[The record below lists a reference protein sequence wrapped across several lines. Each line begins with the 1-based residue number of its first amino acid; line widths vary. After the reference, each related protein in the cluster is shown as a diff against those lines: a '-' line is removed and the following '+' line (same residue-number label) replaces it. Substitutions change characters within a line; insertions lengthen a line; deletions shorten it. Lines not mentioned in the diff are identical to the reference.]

1 MNTHPSKPAMVA
13 IMIEGNQPAR
23 HQHCTHR
30 TLLARFFGGSLIAH
44 PWMALALVLTSAAGV
59 TSGCNGA
66 AHQTRRTQSKAGGDD
81 VVRAP
86 VKVGAVKEFE
96 AGLRALRVAGPEG
109 VATAK
114 ARFEAALAID
124 SQLWEAWH
132 NLGFLAVDV
141 GDDATA
147 AAAFSKS
154 LGINSHNVSSRLARA
169 EAQRRLGKIADAKAD
184 YQAVLADADDD
195 VNLRRDAAA
204 RMASLLRDAG
214 KFEEAVEGLRD
225 VIRTSGASA
234 RIYTELGMIYLE
246 QKRFDLASLVLAKA
260 IELDAKEPAAYN
272 ALALL
277 ALRQGRGQEAF
288 DRFDY
293 AASLDPRYTDARY
306 NKATVLLDA
315 GDYTRAK
322 VELEKILEK
331 RTDDF
336 GAQVALGVAER
347 GLKNFPAAK
356 SAWDNVVKRA
366 STRSEARADALFNVA
381 LLKLDFLQDIVGGK
395 ADLERYLNEAP
406 SGHNKRA
413 AAEEKRK
420 ELK

>member
-1 MNTHPSKPAMVA
+1 MSKHCNAWLVA
-13 IMIEGNQPAR
+13 L
-23 HQHCTHR
+23 
-30 TLLARFFGGSLIAH
+30 LLAATPVALCSL
-44 PWMALALVLTSAAGV
+44 
-59 TSGCNGA
+59 SGCGGTTGT
-66 AHQTRRTQSKAGGDD
+66 TRRTQSKSDADE

-86 VKVGAVKEFE
+86 VKAGAVKEFE
-96 AGLRALRVAGPEG
+96 AGLRAMRVGGPEG

-114 ARFEAALAID
+114 SRFDAALAID
-124 SQLWEAWH
+124 GKLWEAWH
-132 NLGFLAVDV
+132 NLGFLAVEA
-141 GDDATA
+141 GDDANA
-147 AAAFSKS
+147 VAAFSKS
-154 LGINSHNVSSRLARA
+154 LEINSHNVSSRLARA
-169 EAQRRLGKIADAKAD
+169 EAQRRLGKVGDAKAD

-195 VNLRRDAAA
+195 ATLRRDAAA

-306 NKATVLLDA
+306 NKATVLLDS
-315 GDYTRAK
+315 GDYARAK

-336 GAQVALGVAER
+336 GAQVSLGVAER

-356 SAWDNVVKRA
+356 TAWDNVVKRA
-366 STRSEARADALFNVA
+366 SARSEARADAMFNLA
-381 LLKLDFLQDIVGGK
+381 LLKIDFMQDLVGGK
-395 ADLERYLNEAP
+395 ADLERYLSEAP
-406 SGHNKRA
+406 SSHSKRA
-413 AAEEKRK
+413 AAAEKRK

>member
-1 MNTHPSKPAMVA
+1 MIKRTHAWLM
-13 IMIEGNQPAR
+13 
-23 HQHCTHR
+23 T
-30 TLLARFFGGSLIAH
+30 
-44 PWMALALVLTSAAGV
+44 LALVVTPVAVGAIGCGGSAK
-59 TSGCNGA
+59 
-66 AHQTRRTQSKAGGDD
+66 QTRRTQSKTDD

-86 VKVGAVKEFE
+86 VKAGAVKEFD
-96 AGLRALRVAGPEG
+96 AGLRALRVGGPEG

-114 ARFEAALAID
+114 ARFDAALAID

-147 AAAFSKS
+147 VAAFSKS
-154 LGINSHNVSSRLARA
+154 LAINSHNVSSRLARA
-169 EAQRRLGKIADAKAD
+169 EAQRRLGKIGDAKAD

-195 VNLRRDAAA
+195 ANLRRDAAA

-246 QKRFDLASLVLAKA
+246 QKRYDLAALVLAKA

-315 GDYTRAK
+315 GDYARAK

-331 RTDDF
+331 RPDDF
-336 GAQVALGVAER
+336 GAQVALGVSER

-356 SAWDNVVKRA
+356 TAWDNVVKRA
-366 STRSEARADALFNVA
+366 STRSDARADALFNVA
-381 LLKLDFLQDIVGGK
+381 LLKLDFMQDTVGGK
-395 ADLERYLNEAP
+395 ADLERYLSEAP
-406 SGHNKRA
+406 SGHSKRA

>member
-1 MNTHPSKPAMVA
+1 MSKRSNAWLVSL
-13 IMIEGNQPAR
+13 
-23 HQHCTHR
+23 
-30 TLLARFFGGSLIAH
+30 LLAATPVTLSL
-44 PWMALALVLTSAAGV
+44 
-59 TSGCNGA
+59 SGCGGTTGT
-66 AHQTRRTQSKAGGDD
+66 TRRTQSKSDSD
-81 VVRAP
+81 EVIRAP
-86 VKVGAVKEFE
+86 VKAGAVKEFE
-96 AGLRALRVAGPEG
+96 AGLRAMRVGGPEG

-114 ARFEAALAID
+114 SRFDAALAID
-124 SQLWEAWH
+124 GKLWEAWH
-132 NLGFLAVDV
+132 NLGFLAVEA
-141 GDDATA
+141 GDDANA
-147 AAAFSKS
+147 VAAFSKS
-154 LGINSHNVSSRLARA
+154 LEINSHNVSSRLARA
-169 EAQRRLGKIADAKAD
+169 EAQRRLGKVGDAKAD

-195 VNLRRDAAA
+195 ATLRRDAAA

-336 GAQVALGVAER
+336 GAQVSLGVAER

-356 SAWDNVVKRA
+356 TAWDNVVKRA
-366 STRSEARADALFNVA
+366 STRSEARADAMFNLA
-381 LLKLDFLQDIVGGK
+381 LLKIDFMQDLVGGK
-395 ADLERYLNEAP
+395 ADLERYLSEAP
-406 SGHNKRA
+406 SSHSKRA
-413 AAEEKRK
+413 AAAEKRK